1 MKIETLKRS
10 HIKRNIIIGVVVVA
24 IISAIILNFTRAK
37 YRSVATTPLIHSTI
51 NYSAA
56 DLNIVAITVDGE
68 EVDTIST
75 GNYELSEESYC
86 EVNGTRDDSVELSY
100 DIESQM
106 LTVTPMTTKGTKCYL
121 DFKTATTKNVETVL
135 GTIKVNLDTP
145 NFSKTSCSSGCG
157 EATVGIYET
166 TDNDGTSYY
175 WRGDV
180 DNNWVQFGG
189 YYWRIVRVNGDG
201 SVRLI
206 YNGTST
212 TTTGSGILINNGESY
227 AFNGNYDQYEY
238 YEKSEYVGLKY
249 TLGQQHGQSTDSPI
263 LDVLQ
268 SWYISSG
275 LSGYSQYID
284 SSVGFCSDRNVASG
298 YDWSSTGNEFYY
310 AAYERLVSAKN
321 PSLAC
326 DSSDIIQEPAGF
338 ITADEASYAGAV
350 YKVNNT
356 SYYLYTDQYYWTM
369 TPFEFSIGRYSY
381 NFIMNS
387 TYFSEWAIFIETPC
401 GIRPV
406 INLSSDVQITGNGT
420 VDSPYQVVGA

>member
-1 MKIETLKRS
+1 MAKAMLLM
-10 HIKRNIIIGVVVVA
+10 A
-24 IISAIILNFTRAK
+24 IMI
-37 YRSVATTPLIHSTI
+37 
-51 NYSAA
+51 
-56 DLNIVAITVDGE
+56 
-68 EVDTIST
+68 
-75 GNYELSEESYC
+75 
-86 EVNGTRDDSVELSY
+86 
-100 DIESQM
+100 
-106 LTVTPMTTKGTKCYL
+106 
-121 DFKTATTKNVETVL
+121 
-135 GTIKVNLDTP
+135 
-145 NFSKTSCSSGCG
+145 
-157 EATVGIYET
+157 
-166 TDNDGTSYY
+166 
-175 WRGDV
+175 
-180 DNNWVQFGG
+180 
-189 YYWRIVRVNGDG
+189 NGD
-201 SVRLI
+201 
-206 YNGTST
+206 NTFQF
-212 TTTGSGILINNGESY
+212 NN
-227 AFNGNYDQYEY
+227 AIDR
-238 YEKSEYVGLKY
+238 SEYVGLKY